1 MKKVLIS
8 LLLGVTLVGGLVSC
22 GNKPVVEPVTEQTQ
36 EEKVEENKLTEED
49 NDTQENKE
57 EVLDGTIENIIHRP
71 YGDYSLKFS
80 AEIINNRDYGNV
92 SKISY
97 DVKNIS
103 FAGEYKDEYG
113 NVTATPF
120 CHIDISDGTSFK
132 IIDDGGN
139 VLNPCGSGYENELIF
154 AEDVYQGTTGHFAHT
169 FFINENIDM
178 SNITILFIPTMTK
191 FNVAVNQQ

>member
-1 MKKVLIS
+1 MKKALIS

-22 GNKPVVEPVTEQTQ
+22 GSKPVVEPVTEQTQ
-36 EEKVEENKLTEED
+36 EEKVEENKLTKED
-49 NDTQENKE
+49 NDIQENKE
-57 EVLDGTIENIIHRP
+57 EVLDGTVENIIHRP
-71 YGDYSLKFS
+71 LGDYSLKFS

-92 SKISY
+92 LKISY

-103 FAGEYKDEYG
+103 FTAEYKDEYG
-113 NVTATPF
+113 NVTTFPF
-120 CHIDISDGTSFK
+120 CHLDIADSTSFR
-132 IIDDGGN
+132 IIDNDGN
-139 VLNPCGSGYENELIF
+139 VLNPCGSGYENEIIF

-191 FNVAVNQQ
+191 FNVTVNQ

>member
-1 MKKVLIS
+1 MKKALIS
-8 LLLGVTLVGGLVSC
+8 LLLGITLVGGLVGC
-22 GNKPVVEPVTEQTQ
+22 GSKPVVEPVTEQTQ
-36 EEKVEENKLTEED
+36 EEKVEENKLTKED
-49 NDTQENKE
+49 NNIQENKE

-71 YGDYSLKFS
+71 NGDYSLKFS

-92 SKISY
+92 LKISY

-103 FAGEYKDEYG
+103 FTGEYKDEYG
-113 NVTATPF
+113 NVVTTPF
-120 CHIDISDGTSFK
+120 CHIDIIDDTAFR

-139 VLNPCGSGYENELIF
+139 VLNYCGIGYENEIIV

-191 FNVAVNQQ
+191 FNVTVNQ

>member
-1 MKKVLIS
+1 MKKIFIS
-8 LLLGVTLVGGLVSC
+8 LLLGVTLIGGLVSC

-36 EEKVEENKLTEED
+36 EEKVKENKLTEED
-49 NDTQENKE
+49 NDIQENKE

-92 SKISY
+92 LKISY

-103 FAGEYKDEYG
+103 FVGEYKDEYG
-113 NVTATPF
+113 NVVTTPF
-120 CHIDISDGTSFK
+120 CHIDISDGSSVK
-132 IIDDGGN
+132 IIDNGGN
-139 VLNPCGSGYENELIF
+139 VLNPCSSGYENEITF
-154 AEDVYQGTTGHFAHT
+154 AEDVYQGTIGHFSHT

-178 SNITILFIPTMTK
+178 NNITILFIPTMTK
-191 FNVAVNQQ
+191 FNVTVNQ

>member
-1 MKKVLIS
+1 MKKALIS
-8 LLLGVTLVGGLVSC
+8 LLLGVTLVGGLVGC

-36 EEKVEENKLTEED
+36 EEKVEENKLTKED
-49 NDTQENKE
+49 NDIQENKE
-57 EVLDGTIENIIHRP
+57 EVLDGTVENIIHRP
-71 YGDYSLKFS
+71 LGDYSLKFS

-92 SKISY
+92 LKISY

-103 FAGEYKDEYG
+103 FTAEYKDEYG
-113 NVTATPF
+113 NVTTFPF
-120 CHIDISDGTSFK
+120 CHLDIADSTSFR
-132 IIDDGGN
+132 IIDNDGN
-139 VLNPCGSGYENELIF
+139 VLNPCGSGYENEIIF

-191 FNVAVNQQ
+191 FNVTVNQ

>member
-1 MKKVLIS
+1 MKKLFIS
-8 LLLGVTLVGGLVSC
+8 LLLGVTLVGGLVGC

-36 EEKVEENKLTEED
+36 EEKAEENKLTKED
-49 NDTQENKE
+49 NDIQENKE
-57 EVLDGTIENIIHRP
+57 EVLDGTVENIIHRP
-71 YGDYSLKFS
+71 LGDYSLKFS

-92 SKISY
+92 LKISY

-103 FAGEYKDEYG
+103 FTAEYKDEYG
-113 NVTATPF
+113 NVTTFPF
-120 CHIDISDGTSFK
+120 CHLDIADSTSFR
-132 IIDDGGN
+132 IIDNDGN
-139 VLNPCGSGYENELIF
+139 VLNPCGSGYENEIIF

-191 FNVAVNQQ
+191 FNVTVNQ

>member
-1 MKKVLIS
+1 MKKALIS

-22 GNKPVVEPVTEQTQ
+22 GIKPVVDPVTEQTQ
-36 EEKVEENKLTEED
+36 EEKVEENKLTKED
-49 NDTQENKE
+49 NDIQENKE
-57 EVLDGTIENIIHRP
+57 EVLDGTVENIIHRP
-71 YGDYSLKFS
+71 LGDYSLKFS

-92 SKISY
+92 LKISY

-103 FAGEYKDEYG
+103 FTAEYKDEYG
-113 NVTATPF
+113 NVTTFPF
-120 CHIDISDGTSFK
+120 CHLDIADSTSFR
-132 IIDDGGN
+132 IIDNDGN
-139 VLNPCGSGYENELIF
+139 VLNPCGSGYENEIIF

-191 FNVAVNQQ
+191 FNVTVNQ